1 MSTELNNIANNLFDK
16 IRSRFE
22 DISLGDENAKAT
34 SSPESARFFN
44 FDYVVRGESHGNI
57 TISIIDERSL
67 KIYFSKNISDNLD
80 DGEQK
85 NWAAFLK
92 ELRFFAKR
100 NLLNFEPRD
109 ITRSSLKYRDISQTS
124 NNDGTYSKDEVKL
137 DEGLAGTK
145 RSSYEKRGPVKIIV
159 RHSKPVDEE
168 RRGARSRNIN
178 SIFLETHDG
187 ERFKIPQNSLTLARA
202 MARHVSEG
210 GSMSDNLGQHILEMS
225 QEVTKLRPFKS
236 SMKRRTFEDAE
247 TQQMVEA
254 AFEYH
259 GVLNN
264 TLKKMSGKRG
274 YNEYKE
280 NFKSEQPLMDDYDE
294 QDLKERFVKRTYN
307 DKVDDALPVIH
318 KAYNMKKENKF
329 AQQFESWA
337 NSVIDEGNWDAPS
350 SDTEIDRLKE
360 IFSSRLPVGVDGMDA
375 INALSGL
382 IGDDQLF
389 DKLSEIA
396 MENPEEDA
404 RRAIA
409 DWLKANDFDTFQ
421 QLKNGGTKDDSHDSH
436 DSDEEVDEAKGDI
449 RKAIAGAALAGGMA
463 MGGHAVDNNQ
473 YSHSPQLQKLE
484 QLHTQAVK
492 SGDSMKAKDLE
503 RRIGLQKDR
512 LSMDKGEVNDKSGNP
527 VEVHEAVSDILRLA
541 GLR

>member
-1 MSTELNNIANNLFDK
+1 MSTELNNISNTLFDK

-22 DISLGDENAKAT
+22 DISLGDKNAKAT
-34 SSPESARFFN
+34 SNPESARFFN
-44 FDYVVRGESHGNI
+44 FDYVVRGKSHGNI
-57 TISIIDERSL
+57 TISIIDDRSL

-92 ELRFFAKR
+92 DLRFFAKR

-124 NNDGTYSKDEVKL
+124 DNDGAYTKDDFKL
-137 DEGLAGTK
+137 DEGLTGSK
-145 RSSYEKRGPVKIIV
+145 HSSYEKRGPVKIIV

-210 GSMSDNLGQHILEMS
+210 GSMTDNLGQHILEMS
-225 QEVTKLRPFKS
+225 QEVTKLRPFKR

-264 TLKKMSGKRG
+264 TLKKMSSKRG

-280 NFKSEQPLMDDYDE
+280 NFKSEHPLIDEYDE

-337 NSVIDEGNWDAPS
+337 NSVIDEGTFDAPS
-350 SDTEIDRLKE
+350 TETEIDRLKE
-360 IFSSRLPVGVDGMDA
+360 IFSSRLPVGVDGMNA

-389 DKLSEIA
+389 DELAEIA
-396 MENPEEDA
+396 MENPEKDA
-404 RRAIA
+404 RRTIA

-421 QLKNGGTKDDSHDSH
+421 QLKNGDSKKDSDDSD
-436 DSDEEVDEAKGDI
+436 DSDEEIDEAKGDI
-449 RKAIAGAALAGGMA
+449 RKAIAGVALAVGMA
-463 MGGHAVDNNQ
+463 MGGHAIDKNV

-484 QLHTQAVK
+484 QLHTKAVK
-492 SGDSMKAKDLE
+492 SGDSIKAKDLE
-503 RRIGLQKDR
+503 RRIKLQKDR
-512 LSMDKGEVNDKSGNP
+512 LSMDKGEVTDTSGNP